1 MSILVAAVKAGVDYL
16 VTHDRRHFLDDS
28 SVATRSGPQIGTP
41 GEALEWVRGQLVQEE
56 EI

>member
-1 MSILVAAVKAGVDYL
+1 MKAGVDYL